1 LIFTRRCGKKEVQ
14 PEPSGFSRDLN
25 EIQPDATSSRR
36 RGIQYQRRRP
46 MAKKANAVPKG
57 FHSVTPYLAVQDVA
71 QAIDFYKRAFG
82 AEEVMRMD
90 GPHGK
95 VSHGEVKIGDS
106 IVMITDE
113 NFSGGLR
120 SPQSVG
126 GSTVSIVLY
135 VKDVDPVFEQALSAG
150 AKEQQPLANMFW
162 GDRYGRLTDP
172 FGHSWS
178 LATHVEDVSPE
189 EMARRA
195 QEAMKAQ
202 ARAAGS

>member
-1 LIFTRRCGKKEVQ
+1 
-14 PEPSGFSRDLN
+14 
-25 EIQPDATSSRR
+25 
-36 RGIQYQRRRP
+36 
-46 MAKKANAVPKG
+46 MAKKAHAIPKG
-57 FHSVTPYLAVQDVA
+57 FHSVTPYLTVQDVA

-90 GPHGK
+90 GPYGK
-95 VSHGEVKIGDS
+95 VSHGEIKIGDS
-106 IVMITDE
+106 IVMIAE
-113 NFSGGLR
+113 EGPSGGLR
-120 SPQSVG
+120 APQSLG
-126 GSTVSIVLY
+126 GSTVSVVLY

-189 EMARRA
+189 EMGRRA
-195 QEAMKAQ
+195 REAMKTTQQ
-202 ARAAGS
+202 ARAASS